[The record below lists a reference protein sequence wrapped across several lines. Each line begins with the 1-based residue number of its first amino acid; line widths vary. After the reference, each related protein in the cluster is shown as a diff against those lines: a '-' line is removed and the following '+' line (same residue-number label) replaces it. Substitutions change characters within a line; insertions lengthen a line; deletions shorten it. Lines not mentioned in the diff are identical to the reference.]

1 MSTINRTPQGSYR
14 TPALEHAI
22 VADAMHRGVMAC
34 DPDATVIEVARIMA
48 THHVHSL
55 AVMGVSADGAGEAL
69 AWGVVTDRDVL
80 SAGMRDEDGR
90 TAREL
95 ARHSVLTVE
104 PATPLREA
112 GELMLATG
120 DSHLLVVHPDT
131 QHPVGIVSTLDV
143 AGVLAWGE
151 M

>member
-1 MSTINRTPQGSYR
+1 MSTLNRSYHGSYR
-14 TPALEHAI
+14 TPALEHAT

-34 DPDATVIEVARIMA
+34 DPDSTLTEVARMMA

-55 AVMGVSADGAGEAL
+55 AVMGLSGAAAGELL
-69 AWGVVTDRDVL
+69 AWGVITDRDVL
-80 SAGMRDEDGR
+80 SAGMRNEDSR
-90 TAREL
+90 TAQTL
-95 ARHSVLTVE
+95 ARHCVLTVE

-120 DSHLLVVHPDT
+120 DSHLLVINPDT
-131 QHPVGIVSTLDV
+131 QHPVGVVSTLDV

-151 M
+151 L